1 MNHYS
6 LKFLWADFR
15 SSLEC
20 ECHLFSFRA
29 KYTFPLENV
38 HFLFC
43 LCAQNNL
50 MNIRLKG
57 IGANITSSQTDW
69 YTLPIIL
76 RKTSPQI
83 SFISLAT
90 IKWTSGMKTKGNTD
104 THGDRLGWWVSLW
117 LAWRRWAVY
126 NWWLGLWVVTL
137 LMAGAGPGVL
147 CGLVSDGDWCQARGG
162 ERVSGA
168 RAEREDWRLVTQSG
182 PGTDPAST
190 GLSGLWGRERL
201 YTPLTTITRAHT
213 GDILTITT
221 QQKLQRES
229 GVTQCD
235 PDHLTVFFWPI
246 LFWMIESI
254 ERISPRDQGLWGRAG
269 PLGGLCC
276 GLCPPPQHGPH
287 WTQEN
292 TPGHRVSTNTLTP
305 SHRAP
310 GNMLTLNHWWIVRHR
325 FVQVIVVQSQLYHC
339 VPNNLPCFLYTMYD
353 IFGV

>member
-15 SSLEC
+15 SSLEW
-20 ECHLFSFRA
+20 ECHLFSLRA

-104 THGDRLGWWVSLW
+104 THRARLGWWVSLW

-126 NWWLGLWVVTL
+126 NWWRVLWVVTL
-137 LMAGAGPGVL
+137 LMSPGAGP
-147 CGLVSDGDWCQARGG
+147 VSSVAWCPMVTDARREEERGWVEPEQRGRTGDWSHSQGRGLT
-162 ERVSGA
+162 RPPLASAASGGG
-168 RAEREDWRLVTQSG
+168 RDSTHHSLPSLGRTQGTYSLSPHNRNSRENLV
-182 PGTDPAST
+182 
-190 GLSGLWGRERL
+190 RHNVI
-201 YTPLTTITRAHT
+201 LTTWPFF
-213 GDILTITT
+213 
-221 QQKLQRES
+221 S
-229 GVTQCD
+229 G
-235 PDHLTVFFWPI
+235 
-246 LFWMIESI
+246 
-254 ERISPRDQGLWGRAG
+254 
-269 PLGGLCC
+269 
-276 GLCPPPQHGPH
+276 
-287 WTQEN
+287 
-292 TPGHRVSTNTLTP
+292 
-305 SHRAP
+305 
-310 GNMLTLNHWWIVRHR
+310 R
-325 FVQVIVVQSQLYHC
+325 FY
-339 VPNNLPCFLYTMYD
+339 FEW
-353 IFGV
+353 